1 MKKEVKY
8 EWMEDLQMTAT
19 LEDNLTLALTMNL
32 PIKLCLLKTTPHLYH
47 LDRYIV
53 SIAPL

>member
-1 MKKEVKY
+1 MKKEVKS

-32 PIKLCLLKTTPHLYH
+32 PIKLCLLKTTSHLYH